1 MSRVSRSSLWSLCLA
16 RLALVAA
23 GGLARVVLIDV
34 RPDVDER
41 HASKLHAVAANL
53 CEKLPGTPVVG
64 GDALDT
70 FHHLVTAPHLFI
82 SFSTFGLAAAVLAT
96 QAKIYTAPVGDFASQ
111 LAGCWGE
118 CDCPEVRRKLT
129 GPHGW
134 PCCGPPPDARA
145 FLARHDPWARFG
157 LEAPHA

>member
-53 CEKLPGTPVVG
+53 CEKLPGTPVVFFYHWPAAGASATARKYG
-64 GDALDT
+64 GSSLGP
-70 FHHLVTAPHLFI
+70 TAGRVAGRRRTHAHFLRATILGHASASRRHTRNFN
-82 SFSTFGLAAAVLAT
+82 FVWCLCAEGKLERDVST
-96 QAKIYTAPVGDFASQ
+96 
-111 LAGCWGE
+111 GE
-118 CDCPEVRRKLT
+118 IR
-129 GPHGW
+129 GI
-134 PCCGPPPDARA
+134 
-145 FLARHDPWARFG
+145 
-157 LEAPHA
+157 

>member
-1 MSRVSRSSLWSLCLA
+1 MA

-53 CEKLPGTPVVG
+53 CEKLPGTPVVF
-64 GDALDT
+64 
-70 FHHLVTAPHLFI
+70 FHH
-82 SFSTFGLAAAVLAT
+82 SAAAAAAAALAR
-96 QAKIYTAPVGDFASQ
+96 AHACVASQ

-157 LEAPHA
+157 LEAPPAP

>member
-1 MSRVSRSSLWSLCLA
+1 MA

-53 CEKLPGTPVVG
+53 CEKLPGTPVVF
-64 GDALDT
+64 
-70 FHHLVTAPHLFI
+70 FHH
-82 SFSTFGLAAAVLAT
+82 SAAAAAAAALAR
-96 QAKIYTAPVGDFASQ
+96 AHACVARDFASQ

>member
-53 CEKLPGTPVVG
+53 CEKLPGTPVVF
-64 GDALDT
+64 
-70 FHHLVTAPHLFI
+70 FHH
-82 SFSTFGLAAAVLAT
+82 SAAAAAAAAL
-96 QAKIYTAPVGDFASQ
+96 
-111 LAGCWGE
+111 
-118 CDCPEVRRKLT
+118 
-129 GPHGW
+129 
-134 PCCGPPPDARA
+134 ARA
-145 FLARHDPWARFG
+145 HACVGRTTAVDAQIPG
-157 LEAPHA
+157 LEGLPQKT